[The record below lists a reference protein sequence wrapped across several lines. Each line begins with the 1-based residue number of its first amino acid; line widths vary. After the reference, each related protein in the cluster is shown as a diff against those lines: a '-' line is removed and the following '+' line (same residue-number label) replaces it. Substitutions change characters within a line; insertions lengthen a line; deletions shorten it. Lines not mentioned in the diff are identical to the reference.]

1 MKYSNLLLLVFVL
14 IASRLRGAEGSDY
27 SPESRMSSEIF
38 TSKVLKVY
46 SCGDGDAEYTAYVVN
61 WKDHEVV
68 VMPMGTPA
76 ATPSYQVGDKVRCN
90 MMINHKVGDAGK
102 ARISFFIAPPLA
114 SVRADIEARRLQRAQ
129 VETAQP
135 KSP

>member
-90 MMINHKVGDAGK
+90 MMINRKIGDAGK
-102 ARISFFIAPPLA
+102 ARITFFIAPNLE
-114 SVRADIEARRLQRAQ
+114 SIRADAEARRLQRAQ
-129 VETAQP
+129 AEAAPP